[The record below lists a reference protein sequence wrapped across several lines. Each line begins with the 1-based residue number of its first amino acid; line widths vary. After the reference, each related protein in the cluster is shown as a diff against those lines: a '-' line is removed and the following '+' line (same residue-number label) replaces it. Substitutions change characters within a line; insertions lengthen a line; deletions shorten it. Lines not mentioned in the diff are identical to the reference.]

1 MSKSSFLEKKHI
13 NQTHFTFS
21 FRMSCWASWERT
33 VLPAGFPMPN
43 HVANRATMATMA
55 TISEDA
61 AGSLQTL
68 WLVLECSTVFHHV
81 LCHSMCPLPNF
92 LLILDLWTPHFHSW
106 TTGITGPTPSRPRHQ
121 EIRKLHG
128 LLHIEQ
134 SKTTDFQ
141 IPQVNWFISFNSFIS
156 KEIFFV
162 NLVNVFSDF
171 GFSIRLWSLDKVSPP
186 GRGAAAKYCGG
197 AVEAPATELIHFF
210 CSIRTF

>member
-81 LCHSMCPLPNF
+81 LCHSMCRLPNLF

-156 KEIFFV
+156 KEISLSIWSMYFRI
-162 NLVNVFSDF
+162 SDSRF
-171 GFSIRLWSLDKVSPP
+171 ACEAWIRSA
-186 GRGAAAKYCGG
+186 RQAAEQRQST
-197 AVEAPATELIHFF
+197 VEAPLKRRHKNWFISFVP
-210 CSIRTF
+210 